1 MKKINLYSAVLFS
14 LMLSACSVRAEST
27 VKSSTK
33 TKETVWQYD
42 GSTTVIPSKK
52 EEMVSV
58 QADAAGNPSKITVDT
73 KLSGI
78 SGNGAVE
85 DLSNLK
91 DISNAQGDE
100 QFSESDGKL
109 YWQNLGNDISY
120 TGTSSSSLPVDVK
133 MTYFLDDT
141 VIDPNDLAGKNGH
154 VKVRFDYTN
163 HVSYETVH
171 VPFVCMSV
179 LMLDEDSFS
188 NIQVKNGKVMSSDG
202 TSTIVGFAMPS
213 LREDLNLSSY
223 EDIDIDIPQY
233 VEVEADTT
241 DFSLDFTETIVSN
254 GVFSEIEDED
264 LNDLREMSDAF
275 KDLGEA
281 GNTLVDGGKKL
292 SSAFDEIKQGT
303 EGYLDGVDAL
313 SSGLSELK
321 EVSSTINEN
330 TSALVEGIK
339 ALSDM
344 LNAIDVNALDTTAMS
359 VMTSVKNDVVML
371 ANVSKMMETLSTSF
385 TSLSSSM
392 QSVFDESQIDE
403 EKKQEITKQLED
415 CSTTLVEMQEQ
426 LSASFTDLENQIS
439 VFGGVDLEALK
450 SQLLSLQETTKA
462 LSQGTTALS
471 NGINGLDGGLTQLS
485 DAFTQAIQNNQ
496 TLKNAYSQYA
506 SGLKEFE
513 DGIAKL
519 NTEGLQKLYEKGG
532 KEGSR
537 LLDTIA
543 LLKKADASYQ
553 TFTSLLEQQE
563 GSVSFMI
570 ETSKISEKGNN

>member
-1 MKKINLYSAVLFS
+1 MKKINLYSAVLLS
-14 LMLSACSVRAEST
+14 MMLSACSVHAEST

-42 GSTTVIPSKK
+42 GGDTVIPSKK

-58 QADAAGNPSKITVDT
+58 QADAAGNPSKLTVDT

-85 DLSNLK
+85 DMSDLK

-100 QFSESDGKL
+100 QFSEMDGKL

-120 TGTSSSSLPVDVK
+120 TGTSSSSLPIDVK

-154 VKVRFDYTN
+154 VKIRFDYTN

-179 LMLDEDSFS
+179 LMMDEDSFS
-188 NIQVKNGKVMSSDG
+188 NIRVKNGKVMSSDG

-275 KDLGEA
+275 KDLGEV

-313 SSGLSELK
+313 SGGLSELK

-330 TSALVEGIK
+330 TSALVEGSK

-359 VMTSVKNDVVML
+359 VMTSVKNDVVMI

-385 TSLSSSM
+385 TSLSSTM

-426 LSASFTDLENQIS
+426 LSSSFTDLENQIS

-519 NTEGLQKLYEKGG
+519 NTEGLQRLYEKGG